1 MTSGS
6 LIATASC
13 ALTHSNGP
21 AQRAMIAAIHAL
33 EQQLATEAAAQQE
46 AAIEQMS
53 YTDAARRIILI
64 LKLAYQEQG
73 KPMPDGFAETIAGL
87 TGPDEAKT
95 GA

>member
-1 MTSGS
+1 
-6 LIATASC
+6 
-13 ALTHSNGP
+13 
-21 AQRAMIAAIHAL
+21 MIAAIHAL